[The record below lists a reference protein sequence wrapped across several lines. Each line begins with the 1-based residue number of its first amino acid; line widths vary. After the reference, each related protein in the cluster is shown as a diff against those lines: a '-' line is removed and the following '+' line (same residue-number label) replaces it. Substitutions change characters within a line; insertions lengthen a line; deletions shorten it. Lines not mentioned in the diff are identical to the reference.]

1 MWAQNEQH
9 QKWNI
14 LKKKCLIPKIIVYQ
28 QSNLTL
34 LKNPQQLS
42 IGSGSW
48 HPQTVFTYIECGQF
62 GPHTKSF
69 L

>member
-42 IGSGSW
+42 IGVALGIHKLYLS
-48 HPQTVFTYIECGQF
+48 I
-62 GPHTKSF
+62 
-69 L
+69 